1 VRCPSCGGET
11 PAGKAFCADCG
22 RPLGLPRCSACGAE
36 LLPGKA
42 FCADC
47 GHPVT
52 APAAG
57 TVGRRVAPA
66 PATVGPAPAAAP
78 AAGELPVAER
88 RICSV
93 LFVDLVGF
101 TPLVERRDPEEV
113 REVLSAYFARAQT
126 IVGHYG
132 GTVEKFIGDAVMAV
146 WGAPVANEDDAERA
160 VRAALDLVA
169 AVAEL
174 GQSASVPGLRARGGV
189 VTGEVATTFG
199 TASEGMVLGD
209 AVNSASRIQGAA
221 EPSSVL
227 VDEATWRAAAGAI
240 AFAEVGAL
248 TLKGKEQAVRA
259 WRALR
264 VVAQR
269 RGVGR
274 SEGLEPPFV
283 GRDGELRLVKELFHA
298 TVDERR
304 ARLVS
309 VTGVPGIGKSRLAW
323 EFLKY
328 VDGLADEVHWH
339 QGRSPAYGEGVTF
352 WALGEMVRS
361 RARITEAENPASA
374 RAKLADTVAAL
385 IPDADE
391 RRWIELRLAHLLGLG
406 EAPPGSREELF
417 SAWRTFFERIAD
429 LAPAVL
435 VFEDLQWADP
445 GLVDF
450 VESILEWSSRHAI
463 FVLTLA
469 RPELVDRRPTWGAG
483 QRSFTSVHL
492 EALGDD
498 QMRTL
503 IDGFVHGLP
512 DAVAGEILRRSE
524 GVPLYAVEIVR
535 SLVAEG
541 ALTESD
547 GAYTVTGDLAAFHL
561 PDTLQALI
569 GSRLDS
575 LPAEQRSLLQDAAVV
590 GTTFTADALAA
601 LLDVEPAKLDSD
613 LRDLIRKEFLTLDSN
628 PLSPERG
635 QYGFVQALIREV
647 ALARLAHRER
657 SAKHLAVARYYEA
670 LDDPELAAAVAGH
683 YLEASRHAP
692 SGPQGE
698 AAARDAR
705 DWLGRAA
712 TRALSLGSTEQAEA
726 LFAQSLELTPAG
738 PERAPL
744 LEQAAEASKRAGH
757 WEPTIHLLEEAIAL
771 HEAEGRTEQAAH
783 VAAELSEALVSARRI
798 REGIE
803 LADRWLAAEGL
814 SDHARAE
821 LATMSAMGRSITG
834 REGVLEHAETAL
846 TLAERTDDDVLLGR
860 ALAAR
865 AEGLFQV
872 GRHREA
878 TLLQRAI
885 TSLVESA
892 GALREQ
898 AMSLLLL
905 SVYQLGDDL
914 VASADIARKAAELA
928 RRAGDRHSEGMNL
941 LNAAETT
948 VYTGHWDTTR
958 AAFEQLAE
966 RELGREFSVWL
977 DVLRGLL
984 EAFTADPAAG
994 MARMDR
1000 YAGEIDTSEFLT
1012 QRTTWMNARAMASL
1026 AAGDLEDARRR
1037 AVAAAEADPHGINTP
1052 FAIATWGRA
1061 CLWQDDAAGARA
1073 AVAAGSGYHGRIMAA
1088 LRTTVRAGLAALD
1101 GDVASAVA
1109 GYDEAFAA
1117 WAALQCLLPLQ
1128 LARLDAVRLLGAEQA
1143 PGALEDARR
1152 ELGEMRA
1159 APWLA
1164 LLPDEV

>member
-1 VRCPSCGGET
+1 MVRCPSCGGET

-22 RPLGLPRCSACGAE
+22 
-36 LLPGKA
+36 
-42 FCADC
+42 
-47 GHPVT
+47 HPV
-52 APAAG
+52 A
-57 TVGRRVAPA
+57 
-66 PATVGPAPAAAP
+66 APAAATAGRGAALAAATL
-78 AAGELPVAER
+78 AAGELPAAER
-88 RICSV
+88 RTCSV

-146 WGAPVANEDDAERA
+146 WGVPAANEDDAERA

-174 GQSASVPGLRARGGV
+174 GQSSGVPGLRARGGV
-189 VTGEVATTFG
+189 VTGEVVTTFG

-221 EPSSVL
+221 EPGSVL
-227 VDEATWRAAAGAI
+227 VDEATWRAAVGAI
-240 AFAEVGAL
+240 AFAEVGTL

-274 SEGLEPPFV
+274 AEGLEPPFV
-283 GRDGELRLVKELFHA
+283 GRDAELRLVKELFHA

-328 VDGLADEVHWH
+328 VDGLAGEVRWH

-361 RARITEAENPASA
+361 RARITETEDPPSA
-374 RAKLADTVAAL
+374 RAKLADTVDAL
-385 IPDADE
+385 VPDAEE
-391 RRWIELRLAHLLGLG
+391 RQWIEPRLAHLLGLG
-406 EAPPGSREELF
+406 EAPPGGRDELF

-429 LAPAVL
+429 RAPAVL

-483 QRSFTSVHL
+483 QRSFTSAHL
-492 EALGDD
+492 DPLSDD
-498 QMRTL
+498 QMRRL
-503 IDGFVHGLP
+503 LDGFVHGLP
-512 DAVAGEILRRSE
+512 DRVAGEILRRSE

-535 SLVAEG
+535 SLVAQKT
-541 ALTESD
+541 LTEGD
-547 GAYTVTGDLAAFHL
+547 GAYAVTGDLAAVDL

-575 LPAEQRSLLQDAAVV
+575 LPAEQRSLLQDAAVA
-590 GTTFTADALAA
+590 GTTFTAEALAA
-601 LLDVEPAKLDSD
+601 LRDVEPAKLDSD
-613 LRDLIRKEFLTLDSN
+613 LRDLIRKEFLTFDSN
-628 PLSPERG
+628 PISPERG

-647 ALARLAHRER
+647 ALSRLAHRER
-657 SAKHLAVARYYEA
+657 SAKHLAIARYYEA
-670 LDDPELAAAVAGH
+670 LDDPELAAAVAAH
-683 YLEASRHAP
+683 YLEASRHAAA
-692 SGPQGE
+692 GPEGQ
-698 AAARDAR
+698 AAIRDAR

-712 TRALSLGSTEQAEA
+712 ARALSLGSTEQAEA
-726 LFAQSLELTPAG
+726 LFTQSLELTPAG
-738 PERAPL
+738 PERAAL
-744 LEQAAEASKRAGH
+744 LEQAAEASKRADH
-757 WEPTIHLLEEAIAL
+757 WEPAIGLLEEAITL

-783 VAAELSEALVSARRI
+783 AAAELSEALLGARRI

-803 LADRWLAAEGL
+803 LADRWLDTEGP

-821 LATMSAMGRSITG
+821 LATISALARATTG
-834 REGVLEHAETAL
+834 REGVLEYAETAL

-865 AEGLFQV
+865 AQGLFHV

-878 TLLQRAI
+878 TLLQRA
-885 TSLVESA
+885 TSSLVEST

-898 AMSLLLL
+898 ALSLLLL
-905 SVYQLGDDL
+905 SVYQLDDDL

-928 RRAGDRHSEGMNL
+928 RRAGDRHSENMNL

-948 VYTGHWDTTR
+948 VHTGHWDTTQG
-958 AAFEQLAE
+958 AFEQLAE
-966 RELGREFSVWL
+966 RELGREFSEWL

-984 EAFTADPAAG
+984 EALTADPAAG

-1000 YAGEIDTSEFLT
+1000 YAGEVDTSEFLSL
-1012 QRTTWMNARAMASL
+1012 RTTWMNARAMASL
-1026 AAGDLEDARRR
+1026 AGGLLEDARRR
-1037 AVAAAEADPHGINTP
+1037 AVAAVQADPHGINTP
-1052 FAIATWGRA
+1052 LAIAIWCRA
-1061 CLWQDDAAGARA
+1061 CLWQGDATGARA
-1073 AVAAGSGYHGRIMAA
+1073 ALAAGSGYHGRIMAA

-1101 GDVASAVA
+1101 GDVASAMA
-1109 GYDEAFAA
+1109 CYDEAFAA

-1128 LARLDAVRLLGAEQA
+1128 LARLDAARLLGAEQA
-1143 PGALEDARR
+1143 AGALQDARR

-1159 APWLA
+1159 APLLA
-1164 LLPDEV
+1164 LLPDEI

>member
-1 VRCPSCGGET
+1 MVRCPSCGGET

-22 RPLGLPRCSACGAE
+22 RALGASRCSACGAE

-47 GHPVT
+47 GHPV
-52 APAAG
+52 A
-57 TVGRRVAPA
+57 
-66 PATVGPAPAAAP
+66 APAAATAGRGAALAAATL
-78 AAGELPVAER
+78 AAGELPAAER

-101 TPLVERRDPEEV
+101 TPLVEQRDPEEV

-174 GQSASVPGLRARGGV
+174 GQSSGVPGLRARGGV

-221 EPSSVL
+221 EPGSVL
-227 VDEATWRAAAGAI
+227 VDEATWRAAVGAI
-240 AFAEVGAL
+240 AFAEVGTL

-274 SEGLEPPFV
+274 AEGLEPPFV
-283 GRDGELRLVKELFHA
+283 GRDAELRLVKELFHA

-328 VDGLADEVHWH
+328 VDGLADEVRWH

-361 RARITEAENPASA
+361 RARITETEDPPSA
-374 RAKLADTVAAL
+374 RAKLADTVDAL
-385 IPDADE
+385 VPDVEE

-406 EAPPGSREELF
+406 EAPPGGRDELF

-429 LAPAVL
+429 RAPAVL

-450 VESILEWSSRHAI
+450 VESILEWSGRHAI

-492 EALGDD
+492 DPLGDD

-503 IDGFVHGLP
+503 LDGFVHGLP
-512 DAVAGEILRRSE
+512 HGVAGEILRRSE

-535 SLVAEG
+535 SLVAQG
-541 ALTESD
+541 TLTEAD
-547 GAYTVTGDLAAFHL
+547 GAYAVTGDPAAFRL

-575 LPAEQRSLLQDAAVV
+575 LPAEQRSLLQDAAVA
-590 GTTFTADALAA
+590 GTTFTAGALAA
-601 LLDVEPAKLDSD
+601 LRDVEPAKLDSD
-613 LRDLIRKEFLTLDSN
+613 LRDLIRKEFLTLDAS

-647 ALARLAHRER
+647 ALSRLAHRER
-657 SAKHLAVARYYEA
+657 SAKHLAIARYYEA
-670 LDDPELAAAVAGH
+670 LDDPELAAAVAAH

-692 SGPQGE
+692 AGPEGQ
-698 AAARDAR
+698 AAVRDAR

-712 TRALSLGSTEQAEA
+712 ARALSLGSTEQAEA
-726 LFAQSLELTPAG
+726 LFTQSLELTPAG
-738 PERAPL
+738 PERAAL
-744 LEQAAEASKRAGH
+744 LEQAAEASKRADH
-757 WEPTIHLLEEAIAL
+757 WEPAIDLLEEAITL

-783 VAAELSEALVSARRI
+783 AAAELSEALLGARRI

-803 LADRWLAAEGL
+803 LADRWLATEGP

-821 LATMSAMGRSITG
+821 LAAISALARATTG
-834 REGVLEHAETAL
+834 REGVLEYAETAL

-865 AEGLFQV
+865 AQGLFHV

-878 TLLQRAI
+878 TLLQRA
-885 TSLVESA
+885 TSSLVEST

-898 AMSLLLL
+898 ALSLLLL
-905 SVYQLGDDL
+905 SVYQLDDDL

-928 RRAGDRHSEGMNL
+928 RRAGDRHSESMNL

-948 VYTGHWDTTR
+948 VHTGHWDTTR
-958 AAFEQLAE
+958 GAFEQLAE
-966 RELGREFSVWL
+966 RELGREFSDWL

-984 EAFTADPAAG
+984 EALTADPAAG

-1000 YAGEIDTSEFLT
+1000 YAGEVDTSEFLT
-1012 QRTTWMNARAMASL
+1012 LRTTWMNARAMASL
-1026 AAGDLEDARRR
+1026 AAGHLEDARRR
-1037 AVAAAEADPHGINTP
+1037 AVAAVQADPHGINTP
-1052 FAIATWGRA
+1052 LAIATWCRA
-1061 CLWQDDAAGARA
+1061 CLWQGDATGARA
-1073 AVAAGSGYHGRIMAA
+1073 ALAAGSGYHGRIMAA

-1101 GDVASAVA
+1101 GDVASAMA

-1128 LARLDAVRLLGAEQA
+1128 LARLDAARLLGAEQA
-1143 PGALEDARR
+1143 AGALQDARK

-1159 APWLA
+1159 APLLA

>member
-1 VRCPSCGGET
+1 MRCPSCGGET

-22 RPLGLPRCSACGAE
+22 RPLGPPRCSACGAE

-47 GHPVT
+47 GHP
-52 APAAG
+52 AAAMADPG
-57 TVGRRVAPA
+57 VAPA
-66 PATVGPAPAAAP
+66 LATVGPAPTVAAL

-146 WGAPVANEDDAERA
+146 WGVPAANEDDAERA

-174 GQSASVPGLRARGGV
+174 GQSGVPGLRARGGV

-221 EPSSVL
+221 EPGSVL
-227 VDEATWRAAAGAI
+227 VDEATWRAAVGAI

-248 TLKGKEQAVRA
+248 TLKGKEQAVHA

-264 VVAQR
+264 VVARR

-283 GRDGELRLVKELFHA
+283 GRNAELRLVKELFHA

-309 VTGVPGIGKSRLAW
+309 VIGVPGIGKSRLAW

-328 VDGLADEVHWH
+328 VDGLADEVRWH

-361 RARITEAENPASA
+361 RARITEAENPPSA

-385 IPDADE
+385 VPDANE

-406 EAPPGSREELF
+406 EAPPGDRDELF

-429 LAPAVL
+429 RAPAVL

-450 VESILEWSSRHAI
+450 VEAILEWSSRHAI

-492 EALGDD
+492 DPLADN

-503 IDGFVHGLP
+503 LDGFVHGLP
-512 DAVAGEILRRSE
+512 DSVAGEILRRSE

-535 SLVAEG
+535 SLVAQRT
-541 ALTESD
+541 LTEVD
-547 GAYTVTGDLAAFHL
+547 GAYAVTGDLAAFHL
-561 PDTLQALI
+561 PDTLHALI

-575 LPAEQRSLLQDAAVV
+575 LPAEQRSLLQDAAVA
-590 GTTFTADALAA
+590 GTTFTVAALAA
-601 LLDVEPAKLDSD
+601 LRDVDPAKLDSD
-613 LRDLIRKEFLTLDSN
+613 LRDLIRKEFLTLDTN
-628 PLSPERG
+628 PISPERG

-647 ALARLAHRER
+647 ALSRLAHRER
-657 SAKHLAVARYYEA
+657 SAKHLAVARYYET
-670 LDDPELAAAVAGH
+670 LDDPELAAAVAAH
-683 YLEASRHAP
+683 YVEASRHAP
-692 SGPQGE
+692 SGPEGE
-698 AAARDAR
+698 ASSRDAR
-705 DWLGRAA
+705 DWLGRAGD
-712 TRALSLGSTEQAEA
+712 RALSLGSTEQAEA
-726 LFAQSLELTPAG
+726 LFAQSLELTLAG

-744 LEQAAEASKRAGH
+744 LEKAAEASKRAGH
-757 WEPTIHLLEEAIAL
+757 WEPAIHLLEEAITL
-771 HEAEGRTEQAAH
+771 HEAEGRTEEAAH
-783 VAAELSEALVSARRI
+783 AAADLSEALGGARRF
-798 REGIE
+798 RESIE
-803 LADRWLAAEGL
+803 LADRWLATEGL
-814 SDHARAE
+814 SDHARAK
-821 LATMSAMGRSITG
+821 LATMSAMARSTTG
-834 REGVLEHAETAL
+834 WEGVLEYAETAL
-846 TLAERTDDDVLLGR
+846 TLAERTDDDLLLGR

-865 AEGLFQV
+865 AAGLFQV

-885 TSLVESA
+885 SSLAESY

-928 RRAGDRHSEGMNL
+928 RRAGDRHSESMNL
-941 LNAAETT
+941 FNAAETT

-966 RELGREFSVWL
+966 RELGSEFSLWL
-977 DVLRGLL
+977 DVQRGLL
-984 EAFTADPAAG
+984 EALTADPAAG

-1000 YAGEIDTSEFLT
+1000 YAGEIDTSEFVS
-1012 QRTTWMNARAMASL
+1012 QRTTWMNARAMAAL

-1037 AVAAAEADPHGINTP
+1037 AVAAVEADPHGINTP
-1052 FAIATWGRA
+1052 FAIATWCRA
-1061 CLWQDDAAGARA
+1061 CLWQGDATGAQA
-1073 AVAAGSGYHGRIMAA
+1073 ALAAGSGYHGRIMAA
-1088 LRTTVRAGLAALD
+1088 LRTTVGAGLAALD
-1101 GDVASAVA
+1101 EDVARAVTD
-1109 GYDEAFAA
+1109 YDEAFAA

-1128 LARLDAVRLLGAEQA
+1128 LARLDAARLLSAEQA
-1143 PGALEDARR
+1143 AGAVEDARR

-1159 APWLA
+1159 VPLLA

>member
-1 VRCPSCGGET
+1 MLTCASCGHNN
-11 PAGKAFCADCG
+11 PPDARFCNHCG
-22 RPLGLPRCSACGAE
+22 NPLA
-36 LLPGKA
+36 
-42 FCADC
+42 
-47 GHPVT
+47 
-52 APAAG
+52 
-57 TVGRRVAPA
+57 
-66 PATVGPAPAAAP
+66 AAAP
-78 AAGELPVAER
+78 PEQLKT
-88 RICSV
+88 ITV
-93 LFVDLVGF
+93 LFADVTGSTELG
-101 TPLVERRDPEEV
+101 ERLDPEALRRVME
-113 REVLSAYFARAQT
+113 RYFEFAQRVIT
-126 IVGHYG
+126 RHG

-146 WGAPVANEDDAERA
+146 WGVPVANEDDAERA

-174 GQSASVPGLRARGGV
+174 GQSANVPGLRARGGV

-209 AVNSASRIQGAA
+209 TVNSASRIQGAA

-227 VDEATWRAAAGAI
+227 VDEATWRAAVGAI

-264 VVAQR
+264 VIAQR

-283 GRDGELRLVKELFHA
+283 GRDAELRLVKELFHA

-328 VDGLADEVHWH
+328 VDGLADEVRWH

-352 WALGEMVRS
+352 WALGEMVRG
-361 RARITEAENPASA
+361 RARITETENPPSA

-385 IPDADE
+385 VPDADE

-406 EAPPGSREELF
+406 EAPPGGRDELF

-429 LAPAVL
+429 RAPAVL

-492 EALGDD
+492 EPLGDD
-498 QMRTL
+498 DMRTL
-503 IDGFVHGLP
+503 LDGFVHGLP
-512 DAVAGEILRRSE
+512 GGVAGEILRRSE

-535 SLVAEG
+535 SLVAEST
-541 ALTESD
+541 LTEGD
-547 GAYTVTGDLAAFHL
+547 GAYAVTGDLASFQL
-561 PDTLQALI
+561 PDTLHALI

-575 LPAEQRSLLQDAAVV
+575 LPAEQRSLLQDAAVA
-590 GTTFTADALAA
+590 GTTFTVAALAA
-601 LLDVEPAKLDSD
+601 LRDVEPAKLDSD
-613 LRDLIRKEFLTLDSN
+613 LRDLIRKEFLTLDTN
-628 PLSPERG
+628 PISPERG

-647 ALARLAHRER
+647 ALSRLARRER
-657 SAKHLAVARYYEA
+657 SAKHLAVARYYET
-670 LDDPELAAAVAGH
+670 LDDPELAAAVAAH

-692 SGPQGE
+692 SGLEGE
-698 AAARDAR
+698 AATRDAR
-705 DWLGRAA
+705 DWLGRAGD
-712 TRALSLGSTEQAEA
+712 RALSLGSTEQAEA
-726 LFAQSLELTPAG
+726 LFAQSLELTRAG

-744 LEQAAEASKRAGH
+744 LEKAAEASKRAGH
-757 WEPTIHLLEEAIAL
+757 WEPAIHLLEEAITL
-771 HEAEGRTEQAAH
+771 HEAEGRTEEAAQ
-783 VAAELSEALVSARRI
+783 VAADLSEALGGARRI

-803 LADRWLAAEGL
+803 LADRWLATEGL
-814 SDHARAE
+814 SDHARAK
-821 LATMSAMGRSITG
+821 LATMSAMGRSTAG
-834 REGVLEHAETAL
+834 REGALEYAETAL

-865 AEGLFQV
+865 ATGLFHV

-878 TLLQRAI
+878 TLLQHAI
-885 TSLVESA
+885 SSLAESA

-905 SVYQLGDDL
+905 SVYKLGDDL

-928 RRAGDRHSEGMNL
+928 RRAGDRHSESMNL
-941 LNAAETT
+941 FNAAETT

-958 AAFEQLAE
+958 GAIEQLAE
-966 RELGREFSVWL
+966 RELDRGFSMWL

-984 EAFTADPAAG
+984 EALTADPAAG
-994 MARMDR
+994 MARLGR
-1000 YAGEIDTSEFLT
+1000 YAGEIDTSEFLS
-1012 QRTTWMNARAMASL
+1012 QRTTWINARAMASL
-1026 AAGDLEDARRR
+1026 AAGHVEDARRW
-1037 AVAAAEADPHGINTP
+1037 AAAAVEADPQGINTP
-1052 FAIATWGRA
+1052 FAIATWCRA
-1061 CLWQDDAAGARA
+1061 CLWQGDATGARA
-1073 AVAAGSGYHGRIMAA
+1073 ALAAGSGYHGRIMAA

-1101 GDVASAVA
+1101 GDMARAVA

-1128 LARLDAVRLLGAEQA
+1128 LARLDAARLLGAEQA
-1143 PGALEDARR
+1143 AGALEDART
-1152 ELGEMRA
+1152 ELGQMRA
-1159 APWLA
+1159 APLLA

>member
-1 VRCPSCGGET
+1 MRCPSCGGET

-22 RPLGLPRCSACGAE
+22 RPLGPRRCSACAAE

-47 GHPVT
+47 GHPVAPGAGRGSASALAT
-52 APAAG
+52 A
-57 TVGRRVAPA
+57 
-66 PATVGPAPAAAP
+66 GPAPTAAALP
-78 AAGELPVAER
+78 VGELPVAER

-174 GQSASVPGLRARGGV
+174 GQSTGVSGLRARGGV

-221 EPSSVL
+221 EPGSVL
-227 VDEATWRAAAGAI
+227 VDEATWRAAVGAI

-283 GRDGELRLVKELFHA
+283 GRDAELRLVKELFHA

-328 VDGLADEVHWH
+328 VDGLADEVRWH

-361 RARITEAENPASA
+361 RARITEAENPSSA
-374 RAKLADTVAAL
+374 RAKLAGTVAA
-385 IPDADE
+385 IVPDPDE
-391 RRWIELRLAHLLGLG
+391 RRWIELRLTHLLGLG
-406 EAPPGSREELF
+406 EAPPGGRDELF
-417 SAWRTFFERIAD
+417 SAWRTFFERIAGP
-429 LAPAVL
+429 APAVL

-450 VESILEWSSRHAI
+450 VESILEWSGRHAI

-469 RPELVDRRPTWGAG
+469 RPELIDRRPTWGAG

-492 EALGDD
+492 EPLADNH
-498 QMRTL
+498 MRTL
-503 IDGFVHGLP
+503 LDGLVHGVP
-512 DAVAGEILRRSE
+512 DGVAGEILRRSE

-535 SLVAEG
+535 SLVARG
-541 ALTESD
+541 TLTEGD
-547 GAYTVTGDLAAFHL
+547 GAYAVTGDLAAFHL

-590 GTTFTADALAA
+590 GTTFTVAALAA
-601 LLDVEPAKLDSD
+601 LRDVEPPKLESD
-613 LRDLIRKEFLTLDSN
+613 LRDLIRKEFLTLDTN
-628 PLSPERG
+628 PISPDRG

-647 ALARLAHRER
+647 ALSRLARRER
-657 SAKHLAVARYYEA
+657 SVRHLAVARYYEA
-670 LDDPELAAAVAGH
+670 LDDPELAAAVATH

-692 SGPQGE
+692 PGSEGE
-698 AAARDAR
+698 ATTRDAR
-705 DWLGRAA
+705 DWLGRAGD
-712 TRALSLGSTEQAEA
+712 RALSLGSTEQAEA

-744 LEQAAEASKRAGH
+744 LEKAAEASKRAGH
-757 WEPTIHLLEEAIAL
+757 WDPAIDLLEEAITRR
-771 HEAEGRTEQAAH
+771 EAEGRTEEAAH
-783 VAAELSEALVSARRI
+783 VAVALAEALGGARRF
-798 REGIE
+798 REGAE
-803 LADRWLAAEGL
+803 LADRWLATEGV
-814 SDHARAE
+814 SDHTRAE
-821 LATMSAMGRSITG
+821 LAVISAMARATAG

-846 TLAERTDDDVLLGR
+846 ILAERTDDDVLLGR

-865 AEGLFQV
+865 ADGLFHV

-878 TLLQRAI
+878 TLVQRASM
-885 TSLVESA
+885 SLAESA

-898 AMSLLLL
+898 AMSLLML
-905 SVYQLGDDL
+905 SVYLLGDDL
-914 VASADIARKAAELA
+914 VASADVARKAAELA
-928 RRAGDRHSEGMNL
+928 RRAGDRHSESMNL
-941 LNAAETT
+941 FNAAETT

-966 RELGREFSVWL
+966 RELGREFSIWL

-984 EAFTADPAAG
+984 EALTADPAAG

-1000 YAGEIDTSEFLT
+1000 YAGEINTSEFLS

-1052 FAIATWGRA
+1052 SAIATWCRA
-1061 CLWQDDAAGARA
+1061 CLWQGDATGARA
-1073 AVAAGSGYHGRIMAA
+1073 AIAAGSGYHGRIMAA
-1088 LRTTVRAGLAALD
+1088 LRTTAGAGLAALD

-1109 GYDEAFAA
+1109 SYDDALAA
-1117 WAALQCLLPLQ
+1117 WAALQCPLPLQ
-1128 LARLDAVRLLGAEQA
+1128 LARLDAARLLGAERA
-1143 PGALEDARR
+1143 AGPLEDARR

-1159 APWLA
+1159 APLLA

>member
-22 RPLGLPRCSACGAE
+22 RPLGPRQCSGCGAE

-47 GHPVT
+47 GHPV
-52 APAAG
+52 AASA
-57 TVGRRVAPA
+57 GRGVASA
-66 PATVGPAPAAAP
+66 RATVDPALVAAAP
-78 AAGELPVAER
+78 AASELPIAER

-113 REVLSAYFARAQT
+113 RDVLSAYFARAQT
-126 IVGHYG
+126 IVRYYG

-146 WGAPVANEDDAERA
+146 WGVPVANEDDAERA
-160 VRAALDLVA
+160 VRSALDLVA

-174 GQSASVPGLRARGGV
+174 GQSAGVPGLRARGGV

-209 AVNSASRIQGAA
+209 AVNSASRIQTAA
-221 EPSSVL
+221 EPGSVL
-227 VDEATWRAAAGAI
+227 VDEATWRSAVGAI
-240 AFAEVGAL
+240 AFVEVEAL

-283 GRDGELRLVKELFHA
+283 GRDAELRLVKELFHA
-298 TVDERR
+298 TADERR

-328 VDGLADEVHWH
+328 VDGLADQVRWH

-361 RARITEAENPASA
+361 RARITDAENPPSA

-385 IPDADE
+385 VPDPDE
-391 RRWIELRLAHLLGLG
+391 RQWIELRLAHLLGLG
-406 EAPPGSREELF
+406 EEPPGGRDELF

-429 LAPAVL
+429 QAPTVL

-483 QRSFTSVHL
+483 QRSFTSLHL
-492 EALGDD
+492 EPLGDD
-498 QMRTL
+498 NMRTL
-503 IDGFVHGLP
+503 LAGFVYGLP
-512 DAVAGEILRRSE
+512 DGVAAEILRRSE

-535 SLVAEG
+535 SLVAQSTLAEG
-541 ALTESD
+541 D
-547 GAYTVTGDLAAFHL
+547 GAYAVIGDVASFQL
-561 PDTLQALI
+561 PDTLHALI

-575 LPAEQRSLLQDAAVV
+575 LPAEQRSLLQDAAVA
-590 GTTFTADALAA
+590 GTTFTVAALAA
-601 LLDVEPAKLDSD
+601 LRDVEPAKLDSD
-613 LRDLIRKEFLTLDSN
+613 LRDLIRKEFLTLDTN
-628 PLSPERG
+628 PISPERG

-647 ALARLAHRER
+647 ALSRLAHRER
-657 SAKHLAVARYYEA
+657 SAKHLALARYYET
-670 LDDPELAAAVAGH
+670 LDDPELAAAVAAH

-692 SGPQGE
+692 SGPEGE
-698 AAARDAR
+698 AATRDAR
-705 DWLGRAA
+705 DWLGRAGV
-712 TRALSLGSTEQAEA
+712 RAMSLGSTEQAEA
-726 LFAQSLELTPAG
+726 LFAQSLELTRVG

-744 LEQAAEASKRAGH
+744 LEKAAEAAQRAGH
-757 WEPTIHLLEEAIAL
+757 WESAIHLLEEAITL
-771 HEAEGRTEQAAH
+771 HEAEGRTEEAAH
-783 VAAELSEALVSARRI
+783 VAADLSEALGGARRF
-798 REGIE
+798 RESLE
-803 LADRWLAAEGL
+803 LADRWLATEGL
-814 SDHARAE
+814 SDHARAR
-821 LATMSAMGRSITG
+821 LAMMSAVARSTTG
-834 REGVLEHAETAL
+834 RGGALEYAETAL
-846 TLAERTDDDVLLGR
+846 TLAERTDDDVLLAR
-860 ALAAR
+860 ALATR
-865 AEGLFQV
+865 AAGLFQL

-885 TSLVESA
+885 SSLAESA

-905 SVYQLGDDL
+905 SVYQLGDDM
-914 VASADIARKAAELA
+914 VKSADIARKAAELA
-928 RRAGDRHSEGMNL
+928 RRAGDRHSESMNL
-941 LNAAETT
+941 FNAAETT

-966 RELGREFSVWL
+966 RELGPEFSQWL

-984 EAFTADPAAG
+984 EALTADPAAG
-994 MARMDR
+994 MARLDG
-1000 YAGEIDTSEFLT
+1000 YAGAIDTSEFLS

-1037 AVAAAEADPHGINTP
+1037 AVAAVEADPHGINTP
-1052 FAIATWGRA
+1052 LAIATWCRA
-1061 CLWQDDAAGARA
+1061 CLWQGDAPGARA
-1073 AVAAGSGYHGRIMAA
+1073 GLAAGSGYHGRVMAV

-1117 WAALQCLLPLQ
+1117 WAALQGLLPLQ
-1128 LARLDAVRLLGAEQA
+1128 LARLDAARLLNAEQA
-1143 PGALEDARR
+1143 AGALEDARR
-1152 ELGEMRA
+1152 ELGEMGA
-1159 APWLA
+1159 MPLLA